1 MRAQL
6 SLARARARARAHVR
20 LCDVLSHIVLSIL
33 SLARVQWLGITL
45 VGICVLGLLQLTVG
59 LVVAAHVAIALR
71 ISHRTWPRELREQ
84 VHGQQG
90 ARGKSGGRGS
100 QKLFGRW
107 LVFTIC
113 YLVLDKGYRGY

>member
-1 MRAQL
+1 
-6 SLARARARARAHVR
+6 VC
-20 LCDVLSHIVLSIL
+20 LCGVLSHIVLSIL

-71 ISHRTWPRELREQ
+71 INHRTSRELPAGQ

-90 ARGKSGGRGS
+90 A
-100 QKLFGRW
+100 W
-107 LVFTIC
+107 
-113 YLVLDKGYRGY
+113 

>member
-1 MRAQL
+1 MC
-6 SLARARARARAHVR
+6 
-20 LCDVLSHIVLSIL
+20 LCGVLSHIVLSIL

-71 ISHRTWPRELREQ
+71 INHRTSRELPAGQ

-90 ARGKSGGRGS
+90 A
-100 QKLFGRW
+100 W
-107 LVFTIC
+107 
-113 YLVLDKGYRGY
+113 

>member
-6 SLARARARARAHVR
+6 SLSRARARERVR
-20 LCDVLSHIVLSIL
+20 LCGMLSHIVLSIL

-71 ISHRTWPRELREQ
+71 INHRTLIVVE
-84 VHGQQG
+84 G
-90 ARGKSGGRGS
+90 ARS
-100 QKLFGRW
+100 
-107 LVFTIC
+107 
-113 YLVLDKGYRGY
+113 